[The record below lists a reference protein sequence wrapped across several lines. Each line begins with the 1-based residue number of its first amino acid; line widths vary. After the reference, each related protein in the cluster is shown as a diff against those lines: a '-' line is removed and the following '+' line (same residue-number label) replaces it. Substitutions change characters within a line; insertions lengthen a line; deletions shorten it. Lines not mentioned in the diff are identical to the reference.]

1 MKRMVLLAAAL
12 GLGLASTQS
21 SLAAEPVKI
30 GFSIPKTGLFA
41 AGTGSQWNA
50 YQLWKD
56 QVNAS
61 GGLDVKGVKRPIV
74 FDWYDDQSDAGKAVQ
89 IYEKLITDDKVDLLL
104 APWGTPAHIAVAGV
118 VERYH
123 FPVIGDSAAS
133 VKLRTLKTHYMWFT
147 TGGMPDKFAKATADA
162 LKAFGIKSV
171 ALLTAQLPF
180 ALEVKSFLI
189 PALKENGIPVK
200 INEDYP
206 PSIKDMTALLTE
218 VKDAAPDAVID
229 LSFPS
234 DTALYMKQARELNI
248 TARFQFVEVG
258 ATDDWFMKQFGA
270 STDGIVTMG
279 DWTPAVKQWPKAK
292 PFFDAYYKKFHETA
306 DYLDSSL
313 AYMSCEILQQAVAKV
328 GLNREAL
335 RNEIATDTFDTI
347 SGPVKFNGVENAI
360 TPAGL
365 LQIQKGKMEMIWP
378 PTLATAKFEPK
389 PAWPTN

>member
-1 MKRMVLLAAAL
+1 MTRRFILLAAL
-12 GLGLASTQS
+12 GLGLASLQPS
-21 SLAAEPVKI
+21 YAADPVKI

-56 QVNAS
+56 QVNAQ

-74 FDWYDDQSDAGKAVQ
+74 FDWYDDQSDPGKAVQ

-133 VKLRTLKTHYMWFT
+133 VKLRDLKSSYMWFT
-147 TGGMPDKFAKATADA
+147 TGGMPDSFAKAMADA
-162 LKAFGIKSV
+162 LKANGIKTA

-180 ALEVKSFLI
+180 ALEVKSFLV
-189 PALKENGIPVK
+189 PALKANDIAVK
-200 INEDYP
+200 IDENYP
-206 PSIKDMTALLTE
+206 PSIKDMTALLTT
-218 VKDAAPDAVID
+218 VKDAAPDAVIA
-229 LSFPS
+229 LSFPA

-258 ATDDWFMKQFGA
+258 ASEDWFIKEFGA

-292 PFFDAYYKKFHETA
+292 PFFDAYQAKFHETA

-313 AYMSCEILQQAVAKV
+313 AYMSCEILAQAVAKV
-328 GLNREAL
+328 GLDKEAL

-347 SGPVKFNGVENAI
+347 SGPVKFKGVENAI

-378 PTLATAKFEPK
+378 PSLATAKFEAK
-389 PAWPTN
+389 PAWPVN